1 MAKVK
6 SLTVFRPAIGT
17 DFNRNR
23 APHSIPEGGV
33 FHVAG
38 ASLNVK
44 VEGPMVVTYDDQKE
58 RREFHGFPFEILYDT
73 SEEEPT
79 SPVKS

>member
-6 SLTVFRPAIGT
+6 SLTVFRPALET

-23 APHSIPEGGV
+23 EAHLTPDGGI

-38 ASLNVK
+38 VDLNVK
-44 VEGPMVVTYDDQKE
+44 VEGPSVVTYKDLVE
-58 RREFHGFPFEILYDT
+58 RREFHGFPFEVVYDT
-73 SEEEPT
+73 SDEQPE
-79 SPVKS
+79 SAL

>member
-23 APHSIPEGGV
+23 APHSTPEGGI

-38 ASLNVK
+38 ADLCVK
-44 VEGPMVVTYDDQKE
+44 VEAPSVVSYDDQKE
-58 RREFHGFPFEILYDT
+58 RREFHGFPFEVVYDT
-73 SEEEPT
+73 SDEPK
-79 SPVKS
+79 P